1 MSELCPYHPD
11 LLFSRQAPRRLRA
24 CDKMLSEEMAADE
37 RFGTPQTIPTCI
49 RIQME
54 RADAAEAE
62 AKAKAEA
69 LNEVPG
75 PCQSWAGSLLN
86 FPRAV
91 AYRVVQG
98 AAIWVEREVTRLLS
112 LRDGWE
118 LHGDPM
124 PLGASI
130 AQALVRYAEEEPTQ

>member
-1 MSELCPYHPD
+1 MSDPCPYYPD

-37 RFGTPQTIPTCI
+37 RFSTPQTIPTCI

-54 RADAAEAE
+54 RADADE
-62 AKAKAEA
+62 AKAKANAIPAQTEA
-69 LNEVPG
+69 LTY
-75 PCQSWAGSLLN
+75 AKFA
-86 FPRAV
+86 FPSAV

-98 AAIWVEREVTRLLS
+98 AASWVEREVTRLLS

-130 AQALVRYAEEEPTQ
+130 AQALVRYAEEETAQ